1 MTWSKVSD
9 GRESLWPLKYQKQ
22 TFCNCKKDLKSK
34 SLPEIIFLECLK
46 HVSKNGSQGSHN
58 VRDRVESLV
67 FHHKID
73 SDKLYLFE
81 NKMSLYIIASNNM
94 NLFENSPGLG

>member
-22 TFCNCKKDLKSK
+22 TFYKCKKDLKSK
-34 SLPEIIFLECLK
+34 SLPEIRFLECLK
-46 HVSKNGSQGSHN
+46 HASKNGSQGSHN
-58 VRDRVESLV
+58 VRDRVEFLI

-81 NKMSLYIIASNNM
+81 NEMLLYIIASNYM
-94 NLFENSPGLG
+94 NLFENSSGLG

>member
-1 MTWSKVSD
+1 MSKVSD

-22 TFCNCKKDLKSK
+22 TFLGSIQNLLKSK
-34 SLPEIIFLECLK
+34 SLPEIRFLECLK
-46 HVSKNGSQGSHN
+46 HASKNGSQGSHN
-58 VRDRVESLV
+58 VRDRVEFLI

-81 NKMSLYIIASNNM
+81 NKMSLYIIASNYM
-94 NLFENSPGLG
+94 NLFENSSGLG